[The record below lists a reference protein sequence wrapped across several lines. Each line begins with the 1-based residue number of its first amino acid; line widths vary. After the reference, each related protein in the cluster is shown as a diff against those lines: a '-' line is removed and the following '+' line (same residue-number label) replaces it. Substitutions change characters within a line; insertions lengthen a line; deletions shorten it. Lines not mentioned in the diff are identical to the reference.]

1 MYGLMYGA
9 VAGRIGALAVA
20 GRIGALAVAGR
31 IGYYIVVLRTRFRSA
46 SNAAVL
52 SSKSALGRFKPH

>member
-1 MYGLMYGA
+1 MYGLMYG
-9 VAGRIGALAVA
+9 LMYE
-20 GRIGALAVAGR
+20 AVAGR